1 MIEYDAHARRQIARD
16 RAERI
21 ADDHRRA
28 RRVREPRIVPAIRR
42 AISAAQPIVRR
53 RREAHDP
60 AYRH

>member
-28 RRVREPRIVPAIRR
+28 RRHREPRLAPAIRR
-42 AISAAQPIVRR
+42 MIAAAPHIRR
-53 RREAHDP
+53 RRAAHDP